1 MDELE
6 EMELAHILN
15 AHLCLILARMLKDF
29 RLNGI
34 ALDDESKK
42 QVIESD
48 QEILNKQMT
57 KDKLKSQIQKLDQAI
72 RLINETENGT
82 RNESRVRKNPSNQM
96 DGF

>member
-42 QVIESD
+42 KVIESD

-72 RLINETENGT
+72 RLIKYRDK
-82 RNESRVRKNPSNQM
+82 RNRESNKKRK
-96 DGF
+96 

>member
-57 KDKLKSQIQKLDQAI
+57 KDKLKSQIQKIDQLI
-72 RLINETENGT
+72 RVIKYRDK
-82 RNESRVRKNPSNQM
+82 RNREMNQKRK
-96 DGF
+96 

>member
-6 EMELAHILN
+6 EIERAHILN

-72 RLINETENGT
+72 RLIKYRDK
-82 RNESRVRKNPSNQM
+82 RNREMNQKRK
-96 DGF
+96 

>member
-42 QVIESD
+42 KVIESD

-72 RLINETENGT
+72 RLIKYRDK
-82 RNESRVRKNPSNQM
+82 RNREMNQKRK
-96 DGF
+96 

>member
-1 MDELE
+1 
-6 EMELAHILN
+6 MELAHILN

-48 QEILNKQMT
+48 QEILNKHMT

-72 RLINETENGT
+72 RLIKYRYK
-82 RNESRVRKNPSNQM
+82 RNREMNQKRK
-96 DGF
+96 

>member
-57 KDKLKSQIQKLDQAI
+57 KDKLKSQIQKLDQVI
-72 RLINETENGT
+72 RLIKYRDK
-82 RNESRVRKNPSNQM
+82 RNREMNQKRK
-96 DGF
+96 

>member
-57 KDKLKSQIQKLDQAI
+57 KDKLKSQIQKIDQWI
-72 RLINETENGT
+72 RVIKYRDK
-82 RNESRVRKNPSNQM
+82 RNREMNQKRK
-96 DGF
+96 

>member
-1 MDELE
+1 MNELE
-6 EMELAHILN
+6 EMELVHILN
-15 AHLCLILARMLKDF
+15 AQLCLILARMLKDF

-48 QEILNKQMT
+48 QEILNKQTT

-72 RLINETENGT
+72 RLIKYRDK
-82 RNESRVRKNPSNQM
+82 RNREWNQKRK
-96 DGF
+96 

>member
-15 AHLCLILARMLKDF
+15 AQLCLILARMLKDF

-72 RLINETENGT
+72 RLIKYRDK
-82 RNESRVRKNPSNQM
+82 RNREWNQKRK
-96 DGF
+96 

>member
-72 RLINETENGT
+72 RLIKYRDK
-82 RNESRVRKNPSNQM
+82 RNREMNQKRK
-96 DGF
+96 

>member
-34 ALDDESKK
+34 ALDDESKQ

-48 QEILNKQMT
+48 QEILNQQTK

-72 RLINETENGT
+72 RLIKYRDK
-82 RNESRVRKNPSNQM
+82 RNREWNQKRK
-96 DGF
+96 

>member
-42 QVIESD
+42 KSD
-48 QEILNKQMT
+48 
-57 KDKLKSQIQKLDQAI
+57 
-72 RLINETENGT
+72 
-82 RNESRVRKNPSNQM
+82 
-96 DGF
+96 

>member
-72 RLINETENGT
+72 RLIKYRDK
-82 RNESRVRKNPSNQM
+82 RNREWNQKRK
-96 DGF
+96 

>member
-72 RLINETENGT
+72 RLIKYRDK
-82 RNESRVRKNPSNQM
+82 RNREINQKRK
-96 DGF
+96 

>member
-42 QVIESD
+42 KVIESD

-72 RLINETENGT
+72 RLIKYRDK
-82 RNESRVRKNPSNQM
+82 RNREWNQKRK
-96 DGF
+96 

>member
-1 MDELE
+1 MRLRIWIIEK
-6 EMELAHILN
+6 
-15 AHLCLILARMLKDF
+15 ILARMLKDF

-72 RLINETENGT
+72 RLIKYRDK
-82 RNESRVRKNPSNQM
+82 RNREWNQKRK
-96 DGF
+96 

>member
-34 ALDDESKK
+34 ALDDESKQ

-48 QEILNKQMT
+48 QEILNQQTK
-57 KDKLKSQIQKLDQAI
+57 KDKLKSQIQKIDQLI
-72 RLINETENGT
+72 RVIKYRDK
-82 RNESRVRKNPSNQM
+82 RNREMNQKRK
-96 DGF
+96 

>member
-48 QEILNKQMT
+48 QEILNQQTK
-57 KDKLKSQIQKLDQAI
+57 KDKLKSQIQKIDQWI
-72 RLINETENGT
+72 RVIKYRDK
-82 RNESRVRKNPSNQM
+82 RNREMNQKRK
-96 DGF
+96 

>member
-29 RLNGI
+29 RLYGI

-72 RLINETENGT
+72 RLIKYRDK
-82 RNESRVRKNPSNQM
+82 RNREWNQKRK
-96 DGF
+96 